1 MAQSIILKRSATSG
15 KVPTTSSL
23 SIGELAINTYD
34 GKVFLKKSGSSESI
48 QTLVTTDSI
57 TTGSLT
63 LTGDMTVLGSINARQ
78 FNIGVISSSIL
89 YTSGSNKFG
98 DTQDDTHE
106 FTGSISVSGSLLV
119 NGVAVSTGSS
129 GAGGAGVFDFNLD
142 PSAGTIGYISDTN
155 SNYTL
160 QANATSIQMLGGAT
174 SFATITS
181 ASATFEIPIVAS
193 IAATNG
199 VISGSSQLTAINTTT
214 ASLNTSVSNI
224 NTFTAST
231 NTSITNLNS
240 ATSSYET
247 KGRGIVSGSSQITY
261 ASIGS
266 IPSGII
272 SGAAQITPLLPA
284 GTVSGSSQINLVSTT
299 NYASGIKTRLDAEA
313 VLSGSLY
320 LSNYSTTV
328 TINSAGGFA
337 GNYGTLIDNNILSVN
352 AVYIVKIRYVSSYS
366 PYYISGVFLFSPA
379 AGNAANQ
386 QAGFEHFLATSAGNG
401 TDSYI
406 GILGKTAASGETGGI
421 YAKFP
426 YGNVNSGGGT
436 AYVNCYKLY
445 T

>member
-23 SIGELAINTYD
+23 SLGELAVNTYD
-34 GKVFLKKSGSSESI
+34 GKIFFKKSGSAESI
-48 QTLVTTDSI
+48 ETIVTTNST

-63 LTGDMTVLGSINARQ
+63 LTGDMTVLGAINARQ
-78 FNIGVISSSIL
+78 FNIGIISSSIL
-89 YTSGSNKFG
+89 YQSGSNKFG
-98 DTQDDTHE
+98 DTSDDTHQ
-106 FTGSISVSGSLLV
+106 FTGSVSITGSLLL

-129 GAGGAGVFDFNLD
+129 AAGGAGVFDFNLD

-160 QANATSIQMLGGAT
+160 QATATSIQMLGGAT

-181 ASATFEIPIVAS
+181 ASATFGIPIVAS

-214 ASLNTSVSNI
+214 ASLNTS
-224 NTFTAST
+224 
-231 NTSITNLNS
+231 ITNLNS
-240 ATSSYET
+240 ASSSYET
-247 KGRGIVSGSSQITY
+247 KGRGIVSGSSQIT
-261 ASIGS
+261 
-266 IPSGII
+266 
-272 SGAAQITPLLPA
+272 PLLPT

-366 PYYISGVFLFSPA
+366 PYYINGVFLFSPA
-379 AGNAANQ
+379 AGNVANQ
-386 QAGFEHFLATSAGNG
+386 QAGFEHFLATDAGNS